1 MLPDLCGGQT
11 GDRSLSSVCID
22 VEESL
27 QHTLDVAIHNRDWL
41 AKCNAG
47 DGGSGVTSDARQSLK
62 IFCPLRK
69 PAGVLL
75 HDLFSALVQT
85 ARSPIVAQAAPC
97 GEYCILRLRGERFN
111 TWKTFEEIPVVF
123 EDSGHTRLLQH
134 NFAEPDAVGIA
145 SLAPREIAA
154 IPVVPAKERPAKRG
168 QGVLLVLV
176 FLVLVSLVL
185 VSLVLV
191 AGRSRSKPRLDG
203 DG

>member
-1 MLPDLCGGQT
+1 MDGLLGNAPFLDGAHGAAGFAWHAYGCAELHHCLIEISGSRSRQKCLRMLPDLCGGQT
-11 GDRSLSSVCID
+11 GDRSLSSACID

-85 ARSPIVAQAAPC
+85 A
-97 GEYCILRLRGERFN
+97 
-111 TWKTFEEIPVVF
+111 
-123 EDSGHTRLLQH
+123 
-134 NFAEPDAVGIA
+134 
-145 SLAPREIAA
+145 
-154 IPVVPAKERPAKRG
+154 
-168 QGVLLVLV
+168 
-176 FLVLVSLVL
+176 
-185 VSLVLV
+185 
-191 AGRSRSKPRLDG
+191 
-203 DG
+203 